1 MGALTAPD
9 VARVQA
15 ALARLDTA
23 TVAERIEPDSYLG
36 TLVGAL
42 REVVEV
48 LNARMGPHAAQ
59 LRALVG
65 EAKAA
70 ADACLAVVKEET
82 EALRVERARIERFIE
97 AARVQLGEKET
108 QTVAALVD
116 GVADKLQG
124 ATVIKAKAYSRT
136 SHLPTS
142 AAFAGAALVLL
153 AAGAVGGASLSGP
166 PAPSDMWEQCLRT
179 ARKDPSTGD
188 VYCAM
193 RVPRRPSHRGRTG
206 SWPPNG
212 HGRRRRMRWQAPSH
226 GRNLGQPVGRP
237 RGEPETGI
245 AAPTRAA
252 PR

>member
-1 MGALTAPD
+1 MDALTAPD

-36 TLVGAL
+36 SLVGAL

-48 LNARMGPHAAQ
+48 LNAQMGPHAAQ

-70 ADACLAVVKEET
+70 ADASLAVVKEEV
-82 EALRVERARIERFIE
+82 EALRVERAKIERFIE

-136 SHLPTS
+136 SYLRTT
-142 AAFAGAALVLL
+142 AAFAGAALALL
-153 AAGAVGGASLSGP
+153 AAGAAAGASLSVGRP
-166 PAPSDMWEQCLRT
+166 PPPSDMWEQCLRT

-188 VYCAM
+188 VYCAV
-193 RVPRRPSHRGRTG
+193 RVPRRP
-206 SWPPNG
+206 
-212 HGRRRRMRWQAPSH
+212 
-226 GRNLGQPVGRP
+226 
-237 RGEPETGI
+237 
-245 AAPTRAA
+245 
-252 PR
+252 

>member
-1 MGALTAPD
+1 MTAPD

-42 REVVEV
+42 RELVEA
-48 LNARMGPHAAQ
+48 LNAQMGPHAAQ

-70 ADACLAVVKEET
+70 ADASLAVVKEEA

-97 AARVQLGEKET
+97 SARVQLGEKET

-136 SHLPTS
+136 SYLRTS
-142 AAFAGAALVLL
+142 AAFAGAALALL
-153 AAGAVGGASLSGP
+153 AAGAAAGASLSGGRP
-166 PAPSDMWEQCLRT
+166 SAPSDLWEQCLRT

-193 RVPRRPSHRGRTG
+193 RLPRRS
-206 SWPPNG
+206 
-212 HGRRRRMRWQAPSH
+212 
-226 GRNLGQPVGRP
+226 
-237 RGEPETGI
+237 
-245 AAPTRAA
+245 
-252 PR
+252 